1 MPEDGSGCSVRRL
14 PWLCGIKTLS
24 SLCCLMVIGSSFV
37 CSLVLLVS
45 QQQRPQQ
52 LEPPGWDIAEL
63 QLNHTGPRQDPRL
76 YWQGGPA
83 FGRTFLHGPELDDGQ
98 LRVHRKGIYRLH
110 IQVTLANCPSRQT
123 TMPRNATL
131 SVGICASAT
140 YSLMRLPFNQDCTV
154 SSQRLTPLAQGDT
167 LCTNLTLPLL
177 PSQNADETF
186 FGIQWVHP
194 GA

>member
-1 MPEDGSGCSVRRL
+1 MPEDGSGCPVRRL
-14 PWLCGIKTLS
+14 PWPCGTKAVFSLFFVMMLCLVGY
-24 SLCCLMVIGSSFV
+24 
-37 CSLVLLVS
+37 LVLPAR
-45 QQQRPQQ
+45 QQQQQQQ

-83 FGRTFLHGPELDDGQ
+83 LGRTFLHGAELDDGQ

-110 IQVTLANCPSRQT
+110 IQVTLANCPSRHT
-123 TMPRNATL
+123 TVPRNATL
-131 SVGICASAT
+131 TVGICASAT

-154 SSQRLTPLAQGDT
+154 SSQRLTPLALGDT
-167 LCTNLTLPLL
+167 LCTNLSLPLL